1 VYREQQPQVDGLENA
16 GTVCVY
22 RFGEGEA
29 LTETPSQRLIA
40 PVVHEHARFGREVVM
55 TGDRIVVGASGE
67 QKGVGAVY
75 LFEPEGDAYSPTFRL
90 SPTDGIKSFKRKRSR

>member
-1 VYREQQPQVDGLENA
+1 
-16 GTVCVY
+16 
-22 RFGEGEA
+22 
-29 LTETPSQRLIA
+29 
-40 PVVHEHARFGREVVM
+40 
-55 TGDRIVVGASGE
+55 VGASGE